1 MIQAS
6 EVRKK
11 FSQVE
16 QSIHQAAQACQKSQS
31 ASSEIKASVEN
42 LDKQSNETKAKLQKS
57 EDEGS
62 IRQYVDELDVL
73 VDKCKNACDKDGK
86 IDQETKNAVNKASK
100 ELSDLKLQLH

>member
-16 QSIHQAAQACQKSQS
+16 QSIHQAAQACQKSHS

-42 LDKQSNETKAKLQKS
+42 LDKQSNDYRNLRMKLRFVS
-57 EDEGS
+57 M
-62 IRQYVDELDVL
+62 
-73 VDKCKNACDKDGK
+73 
-86 IDQETKNAVNKASK
+86 
-100 ELSDLKLQLH
+100 